1 MSQTLGNNNNN
12 YDGESQAM
20 RRTAENDLDAKT
32 RAILNERGLNPY
44 EKIKKYNALLQRYLT
59 LVKQGEEERR
69 LYLKTAR
76 GLPRNSDEPEEK
88 KTDENEEKDEKE
100 AGLDETARGVLQNL
114 PQRDRKNAEYIMKK
128 LVKSEDGWTP
138 KGEFI
143 HEGKIVRGSHM
154 IDLFKNLS
162 VSYKKKSPTPKGW
175 TGFLNTLTELNIPIS
190 SVTNPRARAQYRRLK
205 TVGGWRE
212 GEETEEEEEEEEE
225 GEEGAVALVKREKGK
240 RKKQDLIPFAEEEE
254 EWVTPVK
261 RSERKKWKTAARW
274 INYTA

>member
-1 MSQTLGNNNNN
+1 MFLVTPQQLSRMSQTLGNNNNN

-20 RRTAENDLDAKT
+20 RRMAENDLDAKM
-32 RAILNERGLNPY
+32 RDILNEWGLNPY

-69 LYLKTAR
+69 LYLKTVR
-76 GLPRNSDEPEEK
+76 GLPRDSDEPEEK

-100 AGLDETARGVLQNL
+100 AGLDETAREVLQNL
-114 PQRDRKNAEYIMKK
+114 PQCDRKNAEYIMKK
-128 LVKSEDGWTP
+128 LVKSQDGWTP
-138 KGEFI
+138 KGDFI
-143 HEGKIVRGSHM
+143 HEGKVVRGSHM

-190 SVTNPRARAQYRRLK
+190 SVTNPRTCAQYRRLK

-212 GEETEEEEEEEEE
+212 GEE
-225 GEEGAVALVKREKGK
+225 
-240 RKKQDLIPFAEEEE
+240 AEEEE
-254 EWVTPVK
+254 EKEK
-261 RSERKKWKTAARW
+261 REP
-274 INYTA
+274 